1 MTTTYHPRKAYFTP
15 NRIQLTGK
23 EIVKE
28 CAEDR
33 SRALEAFEYFKA
45 MVDSNPDDDKA
56 KSEMIKAL
64 ELSMDANNKKVKMLD
79 LMIRLAIHED
89 KNTPT
94 ALKDLSVEN
103 MSFEEIKALKGN

>member
-23 EIVKE
+23 EIIKE

-33 SRALEAFEYFKA
+33 SRALEAFEYFKN
-45 MVDSNPDDDKA
+45 MVDSNPEDDRA

-64 ELSMDANNKKVKMLD
+64 DLSMTANNKKVKMLD
-79 LMIRLAIHED
+79 LMVKLAMYED
-89 KNTPT
+89 KAGNRTLANVP
-94 ALKDLSVEN
+94 AESL
-103 MSFEEIKALKGN
+103 SFEEIKALKGN

>member
-23 EIVKE
+23 EIIKE

-33 SRALEAFEYFKA
+33 SRALEAFEYFKN
-45 MVDSNPDDDKA
+45 MVDSNPEDDRA

-64 ELSMDANNKKVKMLD
+64 DLSMTANNKKVKMLA
-79 LMIRLAIHED
+79 LMVKLALHED
-89 KNTPT
+89 KTGNRSLTDVP
-94 ALKDLSVEN
+94 AESL
-103 MSFEEIKALKGN
+103 SFEEIKALKGN